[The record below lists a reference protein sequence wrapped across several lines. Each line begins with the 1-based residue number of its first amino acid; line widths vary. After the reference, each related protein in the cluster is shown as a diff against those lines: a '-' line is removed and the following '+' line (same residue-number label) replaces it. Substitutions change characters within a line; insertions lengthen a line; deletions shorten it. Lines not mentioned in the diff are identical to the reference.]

1 MEKRVKEL
9 SEQFGLRIDPT
20 ATISKLSVGLRQRV
34 EVLKA
39 LSHDTEVL
47 ILDEPTAVLTPQES
61 EELFEVMRGLADAG
75 RAVVFI
81 THKLGEV
88 LAVADD
94 IAIMRDG
101 ELVAERPAAGMTEA
115 DIASLMVGREV
126 LLRVEHAPATPGE
139 PVLVLEDLEVN
150 DDRGHLAV
158 NGIDLTVRAGE
169 IVGIAGV
176 EGNGQSEM
184 AQAIAGMREVLD
196 GTIELAGERIS
207 KASVAKI
214 GRASCRERV

>member
-1 MEKRVKEL
+1 
-9 SEQFGLRIDPT
+9 
-20 ATISKLSVGLRQRV
+20 
-34 EVLKA
+34 
-39 LSHDTEVL
+39 
-47 ILDEPTAVLTPQES
+47 PQES

-94 IAIMRDG
+94 VAVMRDG
-101 ELVAERPAAGMTEA
+101 VLVAERPAKGLTEA

-126 LLRVEHAPATPGE
+126 LLRVEHPPATPAD
-139 PVLVLEDLEVN
+139 PVLVINELVVN
-150 DDRGHLAV
+150 DDRGHRAV
-158 NGIDLTVRAGE
+158 ANVDLTVRSGE

-184 AQAIAGMREVLD
+184 AQAVAGMREVEA
-196 GTIELAGERIS
+196 GGIELAG
-207 KASVAKI
+207 
-214 GRASCRERV
+214 